1 MRFARLLC
9 SLSVAFLLACETELL
24 EPTPMGEEQT
34 PVRDEPTQVTPT
46 PQPPAPPEPPP
57 PAPPPPPPPIKP
69 QPPPPPPPP
78 PPVPEAQRPFVLPP
92 VQQSLQDYELVMP
105 PGVLERFLADKLT
118 PEQDAIFRCNGV
130 SYPVKVRLRG
140 ASARDFPKKSWN
152 VEFEGGARFEGRKSL
167 NLVAEYADATMLAE
181 KLAYD
186 VLAALRVPAPRAKYV
201 RLRVNGHQEGVF
213 LDIEQVDKS
222 FLKAHEFPDDDAT
235 IYRAGWKDTELKL
248 RSWKVPYQGDWKQKT
263 NESKPAE
270 AALDEVL
277 YAINRTPEPELPG
290 ALERHMELEWYL
302 RSMVMD
308 ALMANNYIEDSES
321 YFIHDRVT
329 GRWVYVAWDL
339 NNVDARWW
347 HEIPLVEEQV
357 PIYKHPLFPFTLT
370 DGAVAT
376 RYQHRKSVHPGYL
389 PVFSNLGTRVVMNP
403 ALRERLVARLDKA
416 LEELFTLEVMG
427 AHIDKLHALLAP
439 HMAEDPYMD
448 NTKFQKGRVWMR
460 DFVRLRR
467 AFVLKEL
474 ERYRTSTHGLVLEAL
489 DAREGWVELGNRGT
503 RPVSL
508 GGLVLTTNL
517 RRSIPELLRPEIPGQ
532 TPEAPPSYGP
542 PAGSVLPELTLAPG
556 ERVRFS
562 ATGLGLTFTPD
573 GELGVFDGQSVVGMK
588 DVLFYGKLPDGKYYE
603 RANDGRWQVR

>member
-1 MRFARLLC
+1 MRIARLLC
-9 SLSVAFLLACETELL
+9 SLSVVWLFAC
-24 EPTPMGEEQT
+24 TPEVSPPPSVDGEQNSIT
-34 PVRDEPTQVTPT
+34 DDPV
-46 PQPPAPPEPPP
+46 PQPQGPRNENPPQ
-57 PAPPPPPPPIKP
+57 P

-78 PPVPEAQRPFVLPP
+78 PPPQPPPPPPVPEEQRTFVLPP
-92 VQQSLQDYELVMP
+92 VQESLREYELILP
-105 PGVLERFLADKLT
+105 PGVLEKFYTDKYT
-118 PEQDAIFRCNGV
+118 PEQDAIFRHAGV

-152 VEFEGGARFEGRKSL
+152 VSFENGTRFEGRNSL
-167 NLVAEYADATMLAE
+167 NLVAEYQDASMLAE

-186 VLAALRVPAPRAKYV
+186 LLAAMRLPTPRTQYV
-201 RLRVNGHQEGVF
+201 RLRINGRYEGPF
-213 LDIEQVDKS
+213 LDIEQVNKS
-222 FLKAHEFPDDDAT
+222 FLRAHEFPDQDAS

-248 RSWKVPYQGDWKQKT
+248 RSWKVPYQGDWSKKT
-263 NESKPAE
+263 NEKEPDD
-270 AALDEVL
+270 ALDEVL
-277 YAINRTPEPELPG
+277 YVINRTPEPELPQ
-290 ALERHMELEWYL
+290 ALERHLELEWYL
-302 RSMVMD
+302 RAMVMD
-308 ALMANNYIEDSES
+308 ALMANNYVEDSES

-329 GRWVYVAWDL
+329 GRWVYMAWDL

-347 HEIPLVEEQV
+347 HEIALVER
-357 PIYKHPLFPFTLT
+357 PLPLYKHPLFPFTLT

-389 PVFSNLGTRVVMNP
+389 PVFNNLGTRVVMNP
-403 ALRERLVARLDKA
+403 ELRERLVARLDKA

-427 AHIDKLHALLAP
+427 AYIDKLHALLAP

-448 NTKFQKGRVWMR
+448 NAKFQKGRVWMR

-542 PAGSVLPELTLAPG
+542 PAGTVLPEFTLAPG

-573 GELGVFDGQSVVGMK
+573 GELGVF
-588 DVLFYGKLPDGKYYE
+588 
-603 RANDGRWQVR
+603 